1 MRTAGDV
8 TLALVIDRTDPR
20 PLPRQLADELRTA
33 IGSGLVIAGE
43 PVPASRA
50 LAQRLGVSRGTVV
63 AAYDQ
68 LLAEGYLLG
77 RVGHGTVV
85 NPALREVHP
94 PSTSRGPAE
103 QTAPTRAR
111 VVDLRPGQPWTADVV
126 NAGWRA
132 AWRRAAARP
141 LAPLPVA
148 GLPELRTEIAD
159 HLRRMRGVRRAADH
173 VLVTAGARDGL
184 GLLLAMLGTGRTVG
198 VEDPGYPSL
207 RRVPP
212 RLGSSVMPLP
222 TDDAGLVCD
231 DLPTGSD
238 APHVV
243 VVTPSHQYPLGGSLP
258 VARRQALLDWA
269 RSEHVV
275 IVEDDY
281 DSELRYTSAPL
292 PALAALDDPDDG
304 CVVTLGT
311 FAKTLGPGLGV
322 GFLLAPDW
330 LVDDLRRTRS
340 DLGQPVSQVA
350 QWALADYLASGEL
363 RRHTQR
369 MRREYRRRRALVL
382 EVLGDLPNARVKA
395 MDGGLHA
402 VLESE
407 IPEAELISRIRSK
420 GVVVAGL
427 ADYWSR
433 PAAGAG
439 GIVLGYGGV
448 PVEELRTG
456 LVAIAEAAR
465 DRDGASTER
474 VPAPNE
480 KGPVNAGLQN
490 GCVGLAE

>member
-8 TLALVIDRTDPR
+8 TLPLAIDRTDPR
-20 PLPRQLADELRTA
+20 PLPRQLADELRTS
-33 IGSGLVIAGE
+33 IGNGLVVAGE

-94 PSTSRGPAE
+94 PSTARRPAE
-103 QTAPTRAR
+103 QSAPTRAR
-111 VVDLRPGQPWTADVV
+111 AIDLRPGQPWTADVV

-141 LAPLPVA
+141 LAPLPAA

-184 GLLLAMLGTGRTVG
+184 GLLLATLGSARTVG

-212 RLGSSVMPLP
+212 RLGSTVLPLP

-231 DLPTGSD
+231 HLPTGSQ
-238 APHVV
+238 APDVV

-258 VARRQALLDWA
+258 IARRQALLDWA
-269 RSEHVV
+269 RGEHVV

-292 PALAALDDPDDG
+292 PALAALDDPDGG

-322 GFLLAPDW
+322 GFLLAPGR
-330 LVDDLRRTRS
+330 LVDDLRRTRT

-350 QWALADYLASGEL
+350 QWAMADYLASGEL

-382 EVLGDLPNARVKA
+382 ESLGDLPDARVKA

-402 VLESE
+402 VVESE
-407 IPEAELISRIRSK
+407 IPEAELISRIRER
-420 GVVVAGL
+420 GVIVAGL

-433 PAAGAG
+433 PAPGGG

-448 PVEELRTG
+448 PIDELRTG
-456 LVAIAEAAR
+456 LAVIARAAR
-465 DRDGASTER
+465 GI
-474 VPAPNE
+474 
-480 KGPVNAGLQN
+480 
-490 GCVGLAE
+490 

>member
-8 TLALVIDRTDPR
+8 TLPLAIDRTDPR
-20 PLPRQLADELRTA
+20 PLPRQLADELRAA
-33 IGSGLVIAGE
+33 IGNGIVAAGE

-85 NPALREVHP
+85 NPALRDVHP
-94 PSTSRGPAE
+94 PSTARDVAVQSGP
-103 QTAPTRAR
+103 PRPR
-111 VVDLRPGQPWTADVV
+111 VIDLRPGQPWTADVV

-141 LAPLPVA
+141 LTPLPAA
-148 GLPELRTEIAD
+148 GLPELRAEIAD

-173 VLVTAGARDGL
+173 LLVTAGARDGL
-184 GLLLAMLGTGRTVG
+184 GLLLAMLGPGRIVG

-212 RLGSSVMPLP
+212 RLGSSVVPLP

-231 DLPTGSD
+231 DLPTGTD

-258 VARRQALLDWA
+258 ISRRQALLDWA
-269 RSEHVV
+269 RREHVV

-292 PALAALDDPDDG
+292 PALAALDDPEDG

-311 FAKTLGPGLGV
+311 FAKTLGPSLGV
-322 GFLLAPDW
+322 GFLVAPER
-330 LVDDLRRTRS
+330 LVEDLRRTRT

-350 QWALADYLASGEL
+350 QWAMADYLASGEL

-382 EVLGDLPNARVKA
+382 ELLGDLPEARVKA

-402 VLESE
+402 VIESE
-407 IPEAELISRIRSK
+407 VPEAELIARIRER
-420 GVVVAGL
+420 GVVVAGM

-433 PAAGAG
+433 PASSAG

-448 PVEELRTG
+448 PTHELVTA
-456 LVAIAEAAR
+456 LSAIADATGVR
-465 DRDGASTER
+465 GD
-474 VPAPNE
+474 
-480 KGPVNAGLQN
+480 
-490 GCVGLAE
+490 

>member
-212 RLGSSVMPLP
+212 RLGSTVMPLP

-322 GFLLAPDW
+322 GFLLAPDR
-330 LVDDLRRTRS
+330 LVDELRRTRS

-350 QWALADYLASGEL
+350 QWAMADYLASGEL

-382 EVLGDLPNARVKA
+382 QLLGDLPEARVKA

-407 IPEAELISRIRSK
+407 IPESKLISRIRQG

-433 PAAGAG
+433 PSPGAG

-448 PVEELRTG
+448 PIDELRTG
-456 LVAIAEAAR
+456 LVAIAEATR
-465 DRDGASTER
+465 DPDGASIGTR
-474 VPAPNE
+474 PGTP
-480 KGPVNAGLQN
+480 
-490 GCVGLAE
+490 

>member
-126 NAGWRA
+126 NAGWRT

-212 RLGSSVMPLP
+212 RLGSTVMPLP

-269 RSEHVV
+269 RREHVV

-322 GFLLAPDW
+322 GFLLAPDR
-330 LVDDLRRTRS
+330 LVDELRRTRS

-350 QWALADYLASGEL
+350 QWAMADYLASGEL

-382 EVLGDLPNARVKA
+382 AVLGDLPEARVKA

-407 IPEAELISRIRSK
+407 IPESKLISRIRQG

-433 PAAGAG
+433 PSPGAG

-456 LVAIAEAAR
+456 LVAIAEATR
-465 DRDGASTER
+465 DPGGASIGTR
-474 VPAPNE
+474 PGTP
-480 KGPVNAGLQN
+480 
-490 GCVGLAE
+490 

>member
-212 RLGSSVMPLP
+212 RLGSTVMPLP

-322 GFLLAPDW
+322 GFLLAPDR
-330 LVDDLRRTRS
+330 LVDELRRTRS

-350 QWALADYLASGEL
+350 QWAMADYLASGEL

-382 EVLGDLPNARVKA
+382 QLLGDLPEARVKA

-407 IPEAELISRIRSK
+407 IPESKLISRIRQG

-433 PAAGAG
+433 PSPGAG

-448 PVEELRTG
+448 PIDELRTG
-456 LVAIAEAAR
+456 LVAIAEATR
-465 DRDGASTER
+465 DPDGASIGTC
-474 VPAPNE
+474 PGTP
-480 KGPVNAGLQN
+480 
-490 GCVGLAE
+490 

>member
-8 TLALVIDRTDPR
+8 TLPLVVDRDDPR
-20 PLPRQLADELRTA
+20 PLPRQLADEVRRV
-33 IGSGLVIAGE
+33 IGEGLVSPGE
-43 PVPASRA
+43 LVPATRTVA
-50 LAQRLGVSRGTVV
+50 HRLGVSRGTVV

-68 LLAEGYLLG
+68 LLAEGYLVG

-85 NPALREVHP
+85 NPDLRDVHP
-94 PSTSRGPAE
+94 PALRPGGPRRTTPT
-103 QTAPTRAR
+103 TAPAL
-111 VVDLRPGQPWTADVV
+111 VDLRPGQPWTSDVV
-126 NAGWRA
+126 NA
-132 AWRRAAARP
+132 AWRTAWRGAATHP
-141 LAPLPVA
+141 LTSLPTA

-159 HLRRMRGVRRAADH
+159 HLRRMRGVRRAAEH
-173 VLVTAGARDGL
+173 VIVTAGARDGL
-184 GLLLAMLGTGRTVG
+184 ALLLAALGPGRVVG

-212 RLGSSVMPLP
+212 RLGSSVTPLP
-222 TDDAGLVCD
+222 TDESGLVCD
-231 DLPTGSD
+231 DLPTGTA

-269 RSEHVV
+269 RREHVV
-275 IVEDDY
+275 VVEDDY

-292 PALAALDDPDDG
+292 PALASLDDPQDG

-322 GFLLAPDW
+322 GFLVAPER
-330 LVDDLRRTRS
+330 LVEELRRARA
-340 DLGQPVSQVA
+340 DLGQPVSQVT
-350 QWALADYLASGEL
+350 QWALASYLASGEL

-382 EVLGDLPNARVKA
+382 EVLGDLPDARVKA

-407 IPEAELISRIRSK
+407 VPEPDLIERIRAR

-448 PVEELRTG
+448 PVDQLRRA
-456 LVAIAEAAR
+456 LVAIAEATVTA
-465 DRDGASTER
+465 
-474 VPAPNE
+474 
-480 KGPVNAGLQN
+480 
-490 GCVGLAE
+490 

>member
-8 TLALVIDRTDPR
+8 TLPLVIDRDDPR
-20 PLPRQLADELRTA
+20 PLPRQLADEVRSA
-33 IGSGLVIAGE
+33 ISSGIVSPGE
-43 PVPASRA
+43 LVPASRTVA
-50 LAQRLGVSRGTVV
+50 ARLGVSRGTVV
-63 AAYDQ
+63 SAYDQ
-68 LLAEGYLLG
+68 LLAEGYLVG
-77 RVGHGTVV
+77 RPGHGTVV
-85 NPALREVHP
+85 NPDLRDVHP
-94 PSTSRGPAE
+94 PMSSRRRTERSPA
-103 QTAPTRAR
+103 TPRTLI
-111 VVDLRPGQPWTADVV
+111 DLRPGQPWTADVV
-126 NAGWRA
+126 NAAWRA

-141 LAPLPVA
+141 LATLPAA
-148 GLPELRTEIAD
+148 GLPELRAEIAD

-173 VLVTAGARDGL
+173 VIVTAGARDGL
-184 GLLLAMLGTGRTVG
+184 GLLLASLGTGLRVG

-222 TDDAGLVCD
+222 TDEAGLVCEN
-231 DLPTGSD
+231 LPTGGA
-238 APHVV
+238 APQVV

-269 RSEHVV
+269 GREGVV
-275 IVEDDY
+275 VVEDDY

-292 PALAALDDPDDG
+292 PALASLDDPDTG

-322 GFLLAPDW
+322 GFLVAPDR
-330 LVDDLRRTRS
+330 LVEQLRHART
-340 DLGQPVSQVA
+340 DLGQPVSQVT

-369 MRREYRRRRALVL
+369 MRREYKRRRALVL
-382 EVLGDLPNARVKA
+382 DALGALPGVRVKA

-402 VLESE
+402 VVES
-407 IPEAELISRIRSK
+407 PVDEAELIARIRAR

-433 PAAGAG
+433 PADGAG

-448 PVEELRTG
+448 PLDQ
-456 LVAIAEAAR
+456 LVQALDA
-465 DRDGASTER
+465 
-474 VPAPNE
+474 V
-480 KGPVNAGLQN
+480 VNA
-490 GCVGLAE
+490 VSTADV

>member
-8 TLALVIDRTDPR
+8 TLPLAVDRTDPR
-20 PLPRQLADELRTA
+20 PLPRQLADELRSA
-33 IGSGLVIAGE
+33 IGNGLVAAGE
-43 PVPASRA
+43 PVPATRA

-94 PSTSRGPAE
+94 PSTARSTSGSS
-103 QTAPTRAR
+103 APTRTHLI
-111 VVDLRPGQPWTADVV
+111 DLRPGQPWTADVV

-141 LAPLPVA
+141 LAPLPAA
-148 GLPELRTEIAD
+148 GLPELRSEIAD

-184 GLLLAMLGTGRTVG
+184 GLLLATLGTGRRVG

-207 RRVPP
+207 RRVPA
-212 RLGSSVMPLP
+212 RLGSVVLPLP
-222 TDDAGLVCD
+222 TDEAGLVCD
-231 DLPTGSD
+231 DLPTGTN

-258 VARRQALLDWA
+258 IARRQALLDWA
-269 RSEHVV
+269 RREHVV

-292 PALAALDDPDDG
+292 PALAALDDPEDG

-322 GFLLAPDW
+322 GYLVAPER
-330 LVDDLRRTRS
+330 LVDDLRRART

-350 QWALADYLASGEL
+350 QWALATYLASGEL

-369 MRREYRRRRALVL
+369 MRREYKRRRALVL
-382 EVLGDLPNARVKA
+382 ELLGEVPDARVKA

-402 VLESE
+402 VVESDVG
-407 IPEAELISRIRSK
+407 EAELIGRIREH
-420 GVVVAGL
+420 GVVVAGM

-433 PAAGAG
+433 PASGAG

-448 PVEELRTG
+448 TMNELRTG
-456 LVAIAEAAR
+456 LGVIA
-465 DRDGASTER
+465 GASR
-474 VPAPNE
+474 GN
-480 KGPVNAGLQN
+480 
-490 GCVGLAE
+490 

>member
-269 RSEHVV
+269 RREHVV

-322 GFLLAPDW
+322 GFLLAPDR
-330 LVDDLRRTRS
+330 LVDELRRTRS

-350 QWALADYLASGEL
+350 QWAMADYLASGEL

-382 EVLGDLPNARVKA
+382 AVLGDVPEARVKA

-407 IPEAELISRIRSK
+407 IPESKLISRIRQG

-433 PAAGAG
+433 PSPGAG

-456 LVAIAEAAR
+456 LVAIAEATR
-465 DRDGASTER
+465 DPGGASIGTR
-474 VPAPNE
+474 PGTP
-480 KGPVNAGLQN
+480 
-490 GCVGLAE
+490 